1 MIWIAKKLWLEK
13 LESVPKMKKKNFKNV
28 KDFLKTCSEDEQE
41 YIYGLFNNASVADLI
56 DLLFEHLP
64 ADETITEIEEYR
76 EELEWDDNEAEKSNK
91 LNRKCDCD
99 FVGCQG
105 C

>member
-1 MIWIAKKLWLEK
+1 
-13 LESVPKMKKKNFKNV
+13 MKKKIKTKKFKNL
-28 KDFLKTCSEDEQE
+28 KEFLETCSEDERE
-41 YIYGLFNNASVADLI
+41 YIYDLYNNASVADLI

-64 ADETITEIEEYR
+64 ADETIKEIEEYR
-76 EELEWDDNEAEKSNK
+76 EELEWDDNEAKKSNK
-91 LNRKCDCD
+91 AKRKCDCD

>member
-1 MIWIAKKLWLEK
+1 MTK
-13 LESVPKMKKKNFKNV
+13 KMKKFKNI
-28 KDFLKTCSEDEQE
+28 KEFLETCSEDEKE
-41 YIYGLFNNASVADLI
+41 YVYDLYNNASVADLI

-64 ADETITEIEEYR
+64 ADDTIKEIEEYR
-76 EELEWDDNEAEKSNK
+76 EEMEWDDNEAKRSNE
-91 LNRKCDCD
+91 RKCDCD

>member
-1 MIWIAKKLWLEK
+1 MREQ
-13 LESVPKMKKKNFKNV
+13 KKNWPNGEKKMSKKFKNI
-28 KDFLKTCSEDEQE
+28 KDFLETCSEDEKE
-41 YIYGLFNNASVADLI
+41 YIYDLYNNASVSDLI

-64 ADETITEIEEYR
+64 ADDTIKEIEEYR
-76 EELEWDDNEAEKSNK
+76 EELEWDDNEAKKSNK

>member
-1 MIWIAKKLWLEK
+1 MSRESLG
-13 LESVPKMKKKNFKNV
+13 SVPKMKKKFKNI
-28 KDFLKTCSEDEQE
+28 KDFLETCSEDERE
-41 YIYGLFNNASVADLI
+41 YIYDLYNNASVSDLI

-64 ADETITEIEEYR
+64 ADDTIKEIEEYR
-76 EELEWDDNEAEKSNK
+76 EEMEWDDNEAKRSNE
-91 LNRKCDCD
+91 RKCDCD

>member
-1 MIWIAKKLWLEK
+1 
-13 LESVPKMKKKNFKNV
+13 MKKKFKNI
-28 KDFLKTCSEDEQE
+28 KDFLETCSEDERE
-41 YIYGLFNNASVADLI
+41 YIYDLYNNASVSDLI

-64 ADETITEIEEYR
+64 ADDTIKEIEEYR
-76 EELEWDDNEAEKSNK
+76 EEMEWDDNEAKRSNE
-91 LNRKCDCD
+91 RKCDCD

>member
-1 MIWIAKKLWLEK
+1 
-13 LESVPKMKKKNFKNV
+13 MKKKIKTKKFKNL
-28 KDFLKTCSEDEQE
+28 KEFLETCSEDEQE
-41 YIYGLFNNASVADLI
+41 YIYDLYNNASVADLI

-64 ADETITEIEEYR
+64 ADDTIKEIEEYR
-76 EELEWDDNEAEKSNK
+76 EEMEWDDAEAKKSNT
-91 LNRKCDCD
+91 RKCDCD

>member
-1 MIWIAKKLWLEK
+1 MTKKM
-13 LESVPKMKKKNFKNV
+13 KMKKFKNT

-41 YIYGLFNNASVADLI
+41 YIYDLYNNASVADLI

-64 ADETITEIEEYR
+64 ADDTIKEIEEYR
-76 EELEWDDNEAEKSNK
+76 EEMEWDDNEAKRSNE
-91 LNRKCDCD
+91 RKCDCD

>member
-1 MIWIAKKLWLEK
+1 
-13 LESVPKMKKKNFKNV
+13 MKKKIKTKKFKNL
-28 KDFLKTCSEDEQE
+28 KEFLDTCSEDERE
-41 YIYGLFNNASVADLI
+41 YVYDLYNNASVADLI

-64 ADETITEIEEYR
+64 ADDTIKEIEEYR
-76 EELEWDDNEAEKSNK
+76 EEMEWDDNEAKKSNE
-91 LNRKCDCD
+91 RKCDCD

>member
-1 MIWIAKKLWLEK
+1 
-13 LESVPKMKKKNFKNV
+13 MKKKIKTKKFKNL
-28 KDFLKTCSEDEQE
+28 KEFLETCSEDEQE
-41 YIYGLFNNASVADLI
+41 YIYDLYNNASVSDLI

-64 ADETITEIEEYR
+64 ADDTIKEIEEYR
-76 EELEWDDNEAEKSNK
+76 EELEWDDNEAKKSNE
-91 LNRKCDCD
+91 RKCDCD

>member
-1 MIWIAKKLWLEK
+1 MTK
-13 LESVPKMKKKNFKNV
+13 KMKKFKNI
-28 KDFLKTCSEDEQE
+28 KDFLEICSEDERE
-41 YIYGLFNNASVADLI
+41 YIYDLYNNASVADLI

-64 ADETITEIEEYR
+64 ADDTIKEIEEYR
-76 EELEWDDNEAEKSNK
+76 EEMEWEDNEAKRSNE
-91 LNRKCDCD
+91 RKCDCD